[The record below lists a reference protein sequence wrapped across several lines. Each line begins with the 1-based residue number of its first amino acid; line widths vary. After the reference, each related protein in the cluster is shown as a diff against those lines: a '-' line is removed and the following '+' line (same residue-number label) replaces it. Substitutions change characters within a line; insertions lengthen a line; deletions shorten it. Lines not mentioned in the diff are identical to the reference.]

1 MRGSMAEE
9 YPALTERE
17 LAVLQL
23 TVQGYT
29 AKEVAT
35 KLDIAPRTVEKHID
49 HTRLKLRA
57 KNRAHLTSVAIGL
70 GLVKL

>member
-29 AKEVAT
+29 AKEVGIR
-35 KLDIAPRTVEKHID
+35 LGIAPRTVEKHID
-49 HTRLKLRA
+49 HARLKLRA
-57 KNRAHLTSVAIGL
+57 KNRAHLTSVASDWAW
-70 GLVKL
+70 